1 MFLKIWI
8 KGFDSKPFSCAFY
21 LKHGSN
27 CSNSQVLQR
36 QEINLVLKIKVF
48 FLGSKT
54 WYFNNFDLFLFSKKL
69 GCYNLPPLKRIS
81 SRDSQVE
88 IERD

>member
-1 MFLKIWI
+1 MGAEMLKFPI
-8 KGFDSKPFSCAFY
+8 
-21 LKHGSN
+21 
-27 CSNSQVLQR
+27 VER
-36 QEINLVLKIKVF
+36 QEINLAFKIKVF
-48 FLGSKT
+48 VGSKI
-54 WYFNNFDLFLFSKKL
+54 WYFNKFYLFLFSKKL